1 LPTTRKSISR
11 TSTITIACYV
21 SATTVCI
28 NTTTE
33 KNIKD
38 EEAKKLRTIL
48 GLKEYCR
55 AEVIFRN
62 GKHMVVKN
70 SIKEIIEKQ

>member
-1 LPTTRKSISR
+1 MRHIGLTGGIGSGK
-11 TSTITIACYV
+11 STIAGVLEHMGYPV
-21 SATTVCI
+21 FYS
-28 NTTTE
+28 
-33 KNIKD
+33 D

-48 GLKEYCR
+48 GLKEYSR

-70 SIKEIIEKQ
+70 TIKEIIEKK

>member
-1 LPTTRKSISR
+1 
-11 TSTITIACYV
+11 
-21 SATTVCI
+21 
-28 NTTTE
+28 
-33 KNIKD
+33 
-38 EEAKKLRTIL
+38 
-48 GLKEYCR
+48 LKEYSR